1 MIRVLNFELVTKNR
15 ASAEVTVTTSVVA
28 RNLPLLSPIEI
39 VDCVGVTF
47 IGIMQLIKL
56 RGIFLNLKISGF
68 FFTLVTRP

>member
-28 RNLPLLSPIEI
+28 RNLPLLSPIEV

-56 RGIFLNLKISGF
+56 LGINLF
-68 FFTLVTRP
+68 